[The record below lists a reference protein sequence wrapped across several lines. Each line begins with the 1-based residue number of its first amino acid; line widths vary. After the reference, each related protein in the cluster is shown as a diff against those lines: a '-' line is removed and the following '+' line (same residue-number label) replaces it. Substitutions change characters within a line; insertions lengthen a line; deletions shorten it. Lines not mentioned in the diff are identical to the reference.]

1 MARVVGWCAHR
12 MEQLCNEYPDIK
24 FVWMLHFGRWSLRT
38 DAVAFSALNSNG
50 EECYTQVHYA
60 PIFKYCTD
68 LRALDLGHSLI
79 TDISA
84 ISSLKKLRAVILT
97 DNKIRNI
104 DAFAELKDLEF
115 IEMNAT
121 NKVSSLE
128 PLRNLDN
135 LKYINLWGSVGIEDL
150 SPLYHHEKLEIVI
163 FERTVPKEERQRF
176 IDSNPN
182 CDAYFTVDL
191 HKGLSTNE
199 AWRSNPYRL
208 RLKSAFR
215 TERAF
220 YNWKYVT
227 GFDEENSWST

>member
-1 MARVVGWCAHR
+1 MAKAVALLFLFAALPKMPYLKKIDMCGCELSDSE

-84 ISSLKKLRAVILT
+84 IFSLKKLRAVILT

-115 IEMNAT
+115 IEMNAR

-135 LKYINLWGSVGIEDL
+135 LKYINLWGGV
-150 SPLYHHEKLEIVI
+150 
-163 FERTVPKEERQRF
+163 
-176 IDSNPN
+176 
-182 CDAYFTVDL
+182 
-191 HKGLSTNE
+191 
-199 AWRSNPYRL
+199 
-208 RLKSAFR
+208 
-215 TERAF
+215 
-220 YNWKYVT
+220 
-227 GFDEENSWST
+227 